1 MNLNYFKDRV
11 VATLAIPFTIVVS
24 MNYGTTDHD
33 LYTIMVTF
41 WLKMKITNSL
51 FIDQN

>member
-11 VATLAIPFTIVVS
+11 VAIPFTVVLS

-33 LYTIMVTF
+33 LYTNGG
-41 WLKMKITNSL
+41 LKMKITNSL